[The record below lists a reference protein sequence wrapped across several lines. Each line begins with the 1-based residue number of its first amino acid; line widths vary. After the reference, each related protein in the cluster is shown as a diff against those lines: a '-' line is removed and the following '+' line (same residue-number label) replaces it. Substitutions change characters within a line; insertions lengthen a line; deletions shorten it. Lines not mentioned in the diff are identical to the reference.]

1 MNNKLR
7 AWGVVLASCLPLL
20 AAAQAAKTEA
30 PKVVPRLT
38 CRSAFADCTPY
49 RDVPL
54 ANWREVNDILARARR
69 GGRGGR
75 GRRSGRP
82 RHGPHEW
89 HGNAGQ
95 VCRARERSPADED
108 DAQPRRS
115 SQTRRQA
122 MIRLTAAALA
132 SLALAGCAT
141 FSPDGGFNAVGQMT
155 KERIGQAPSYQ
166 RTPAQADSANA
177 RVTSLLNQPLTA
189 DSVVEIALLNNRDL
203 QASYADLGIAE
214 SDLVR
219 AGRLANPSFRF
230 GRLSNG
236 NATEID
242 RAVIFDVL
250 ALFTMPL
257 ARQVEQGRF
266 EQAQLQA
273 AFETVGVAG
282 EARKAFFE
290 AVTAQQLVGYFEQ
303 VKEAADAS
311 NELARRMVAA
321 GNFNKLAQMREQ
333 SFYSDATTQLA
344 RAQHRAVA
352 ARERL
357 TRVLALSGEQ
367 LDFKLPDRLPDLPDA
382 PAEPKHAEQTAMDK
396 RLDVLMARRSTEA
409 TARSLG
415 LTKTTRFINV
425 LNAGYLNKSNSGES
439 RMNGYEIE
447 LELPLFD
454 FGNARVAR
462 AEATYMRSVNRT
474 AQVAVNAR
482 SEVRESYSA
491 YRTAYDLARH
501 YRDEVVPLRKRI
513 SDENLLRY
521 NGMLA
526 SVFELLADSKD
537 QITAVTGAVEALRDY
552 WVAETNLQAAL
563 TGRSPGPAQ
572 LAP

>member
-1 MNNKLR
+1 
-7 AWGVVLASCLPLL
+7 
-20 AAAQAAKTEA
+20 
-30 PKVVPRLT
+30 
-38 CRSAFADCTPY
+38 
-49 RDVPL
+49 
-54 ANWREVNDILARARR
+54 
-69 GGRGGR
+69 
-75 GRRSGRP
+75 
-82 RHGPHEW
+82 
-89 HGNAGQ
+89 
-95 VCRARERSPADED
+95 
-108 DAQPRRS
+108 
-115 SQTRRQA
+115 

-132 SLALAGCAT
+132 SLALAGCAS
-141 FSPDGGFNAVGQMT
+141 FSQDGGFNAVAQLT
-155 KERIGQAPSYQ
+155 KERVGQAPNYQ
-166 RTPAQADSANA
+166 RTTEQADSAKA
-177 RVTSLLNQPLTA
+177 RVAQLLKQPLTA
-189 DSVVEIALLNNRDL
+189 DSAVEIALLNNRDL
-203 QASYADLGIAE
+203 QASYAELGIAE

-236 NATEID
+236 SATEID

-257 ARQVEQGRF
+257 ARQVEQGRL

-290 AVTAQQLVGYFEQ
+290 AVTAQQLVGYFAQ

-311 NELARRMVAA
+311 NELARRMAAA

-344 RAQHRAVA
+344 RAQHQAVA
-352 ARERL
+352 TRERL

-367 LDFKLPDRLPDLPDA
+367 LDFKLPDRLPDLPDV
-382 PAEPKHAEQTAMDK
+382 PVEPRNAEQTAMDK
-396 RLDVLMARRSTEA
+396 RLDVLMAKRSTEA
-409 TARSLG
+409 TAKSLG

-425 LNAGYLNKSNSGES
+425 LNVGYQNKSNTGEP

-454 FGNARVAR
+454 FGTARIAR

-537 QITAVTGAVEALRDY
+537 QIAAVTGAVEALRDY

-563 TGRSPGPAQ
+563 TGRSPGSAQ

>member
-1 MNNKLR
+1 
-7 AWGVVLASCLPLL
+7 
-20 AAAQAAKTEA
+20 
-30 PKVVPRLT
+30 
-38 CRSAFADCTPY
+38 
-49 RDVPL
+49 
-54 ANWREVNDILARARR
+54 
-69 GGRGGR
+69 
-75 GRRSGRP
+75 
-82 RHGPHEW
+82 
-89 HGNAGQ
+89 
-95 VCRARERSPADED
+95 
-108 DAQPRRS
+108 
-115 SQTRRQA
+115 

-132 SLALAGCAT
+132 SLALAGCAS
-141 FSPDGGFNAVGQMT
+141 FSHDGGFNAVEQLT
-155 KERIGQAPSYQ
+155 KERVGQTPNYQ
-166 RTPAQADSANA
+166 RTPEQVDSAKA
-177 RVTSLLNQPLTA
+177 RVAELLKQGLTA

-203 QASYADLGIAE
+203 QASYADLGIVE

-219 AGRLANPSFRF
+219 AGRLASPSFRF

-236 NATEID
+236 SATEID

-250 ALFTMPL
+250 GLLTMPL
-257 ARQVEQGRF
+257 AKQVEQGRF

-290 AVTAQQLVGYFEQ
+290 AVTAQQLVGYFGQ
-303 VKEAADAS
+303 VKDAADAS

-344 RAQHRAVA
+344 RAQLQAVA

-382 PAEPKHAEQTAMDK
+382 PTEPKNAEQTAMDK

-409 TARSLG
+409 TATSLG

-425 LNAGYLNKSNSGES
+425 LNAGYQNKSNTGEPL
-439 RMNGYEIE
+439 MNGYEIE

-454 FGNARVAR
+454 FGSARVAR

-474 AQVAVNAR
+474 AQVAINAR
-482 SEVRESYSA
+482 SEVREAYSA

-526 SVFELLADSKD
+526 SVFELLADSKE
-537 QITAVTGAVEALRDY
+537 QIAAVTGSVDALRDY

-563 TGRSPGPAQ
+563 TGRSPGSAH

>member
-1 MNNKLR
+1 
-7 AWGVVLASCLPLL
+7 
-20 AAAQAAKTEA
+20 
-30 PKVVPRLT
+30 
-38 CRSAFADCTPY
+38 
-49 RDVPL
+49 
-54 ANWREVNDILARARR
+54 
-69 GGRGGR
+69 
-75 GRRSGRP
+75 
-82 RHGPHEW
+82 
-89 HGNAGQ
+89 
-95 VCRARERSPADED
+95 
-108 DAQPRRS
+108 
-115 SQTRRQA
+115 
-122 MIRLTAAALA
+122 MIRQTAAALA
-132 SLALAGCAT
+132 LLALSGCAS
-141 FSPDGGFNAVGQMT
+141 FSQDGGFDAVEQLT
-155 KERIGQAPSYQ
+155 KERVGQTPSYP
-166 RTPAQADSANA
+166 RTAEQAESAKA
-177 RVTSLLNQPLTA
+177 RVAELLQQALTA
-189 DSVVEIALLNNRDL
+189 DSAVEIALLNNRDL

-236 NATEID
+236 ATTEID

-250 ALFTMPL
+250 GLLTMPL

-290 AVTAQQLVGYFEQ
+290 AVTAQQLVGYFGQ

-311 NELARRMVAA
+311 NELASRMVAA

-333 SFYSDATTQLA
+333 SFYSDASTQLA
-344 RAQHRAVA
+344 RAQHQAVA

-357 TRVLALSGEQ
+357 TRVLALSGEP
-367 LDFKLPDRLPDLPDA
+367 LDIKLPDRLPDLPEA
-382 PAEPKHAEQTAMDK
+382 PADPKNAEQAAMDK
-396 RLDVLMARRSTEA
+396 RLDVQMAKRSTEA
-409 TARSLG
+409 TAMTLG

-425 LNAGYLNKSNSGES
+425 LNVGYQNKSNTGEA

-454 FGNARVAR
+454 FGAARVRR
-462 AEATYMRSVNRT
+462 AEASYMRSVNRT
-474 AQVAVNAR
+474 AQIAVNAR

-537 QITAVTGAVEALRDY
+537 QIAAVTGAIQALRDY

-563 TGRSPGPAQ
+563 TGRSPVSAP